1 MADII
6 SLQELRDAK
15 EDARDLGD
23 ALNKKQIVVP
33 RYGNPFNSLP
43 LELDNLSKAIQIAL
57 AAGAGANGWT
67 DWLIQTW
74 SGRTQGDKNK
84 ELVSAQDFGAT
95 GDGVTND
102 TQSFI
107 DLEAFYQGRIIDL
120 LGKTYLVDK
129 PPIKNNYLNGY
140 FKVAGEAIPSI
151 GIQARMLKQKPL
163 IDSITV
169 NTNALRYSLIRT
181 ESTGGIN
188 SVPQGVAYDP
198 VNERMYEI
206 AAGGTD
212 GRGHSLNI
220 FQATTTGVLD
230 DYYRNRS
237 EFFGHQGVGLSYDQE
252 DGNPIIWMSRNY
264 NDTPNTGHQVT
275 AFNGVNLVSEENSIT
290 ANINVFDVF
299 EATGGSQS
307 VTPTISSCGRY
318 LVGKFLVGESA
329 RIRIFDAQRM
339 WKNRATKLD
348 YSKDYLHEFTV
359 PKPADVDLQGL
370 ACDGTYVYILE
381 AQYGFNNNA
390 WVYVATMQGDIVDK
404 VNIANVGLQDAINDS
419 PNPELQDG
427 TKEYEG
433 LLIFSEAGKLSLG
446 IVLAT
451 TYNKI
456 PGKKNCYIYEIGSAT
471 TTVHLKGGAITTGRG
486 LLHSASPRGKSYN
499 FGVRALLD
507 SNCSYWTVNP
517 ERGGILTNKGKPVFW
532 ANGLTGGVQTVS
544 NDSEG
549 MSNILLARTDSDN
562 PEGSRVI
569 FHKSRSNSTSPN
581 VIANIGTAR
590 LGSLVFSGDAATKHA
605 QGGFIAVG
613 GTTVG
618 DNIDGYCDIG
628 VGDGLGGMVEYR
640 FHKDAFRS
648 RRDNLQSNGTALYR
662 WNVMYASTGTINT
675 SDERLKQQF
684 RSQTDREK
692 LAALEIKNS
701 ICLYKLNDAVDLKGD
716 GARWHV
722 GVKAQQVISIL
733 QSHNLNPFEYGFICF
748 DEWEAQEEIIESWDD
763 DFDEDGYLV
772 RQAGSEVVQKYREA
786 GSRYAVRYDEL
797 AMFIFAAI

>member
-1 MADII
+1 MI
-6 SLQELRDAK
+6 SNSGTSTLGLYDLKRQIDAFGGVDYFRPNLVGGYLK
-15 EDARDLGD
+15 NARVML
-23 ALNKKQIVVP
+23 
-33 RYGNPFNSLP
+33 
-43 LELDNLSKAIQIAL
+43 
-57 AAGAGANGWT
+57 ANGDIVKSTIDGNANNPNVDMIGWFL
-67 DWLIQTW
+67 DSSDANIKTW
-74 SGRTQGDKNK
+74 SGRTQEEKNK
-84 ELVSAQDFGAT
+84 ETISPFDFGAN
-95 GDGVTND
+95 GDGVTSD
-102 TQSFI
+102 TQAFA
-107 DLEAFYQGRIIDL
+107 DLEVTYQGRDINL

-129 PPIKNNYLNGY
+129 PPIKNNYLNGR
-140 FKVAGEAIPSI
+140 FKIADEVIPSI
-151 GIQARMLKQKPL
+151 DTQARMLKQKPL
-163 IDSITV
+163 IDSNTV

-198 VNERMYEI
+198 VNERLYEV

-275 AFNGVNLVSEENSIT
+275 AFTGVNLVSEENSIT
-290 ANINVFDVF
+290 ANIKVFDVF

-359 PKPADVDLQGL
+359 PKPTDVDLQGL

-433 LLIFSEAGKLSLG
+433 LLIFSDAGKHSLG

-451 TYNKI
+451 TYNKTD
-456 PGKKNCYIYEIGSAT
+456 GKKNCYIYEIGSST
-471 TTVHLKGGAITTGRG
+471 TTAHLKGGAITTGRG
-486 LLHSASPRGKSYN
+486 LLHSASPRGTSYN
-499 FGVRALLD
+499 FGVRNLLD

-517 ERGGILTNKGKPVFW
+517 ERDGILTNKGNPVYW
-532 ANGLTGGVQTVS
+532 AGALTGGIQAVS
-544 NDSEG
+544 KSSEG
-549 MSNILLARTDSDN
+549 MSNIILARTDN
-562 PEGSRVI
+562 GAEGSRLI
-569 FHKSRSNSTSPN
+569 FHKSRSASVDSKVN
-581 VIANIGTAR
+581 VSMGTAR
-590 LGSLVFSGDAATKHA
+590 MGTIYFGGDTGSGSAEGAT
-605 QGGFIAVG
+605 IVSG
-613 GTTVG
+613 GTVSGVNIDAYVEVGVQNGLGAKQNYRFDKIAFTANG
-618 DNIDGYCDIG
+618 DNNKT
-628 VGDGLGGMVEYR
+628 LGKPE
-640 FHKDAFRS
+640 S
-648 RRDNLQSNGTALYR
+648 RWST
-662 WNVMYASTGTINT
+662 VYAGTGTINT

-684 RSQTDREK
+684 RSLDELEK
-692 LAALEIKNS
+692 AAALEIKNS
-701 ICLYKLNDAVDLKGD
+701 ICLYKFNDAVDLKGD

-722 GVKAQQVISIL
+722 GVKAQQVVSIL
-733 QSHNLNPFEYGFICF
+733 ESHGLNWQEYSFVCF
-748 DEWEAQEEIIESWDD
+748 DEWDEQEEVIG
-763 DFDEDGYLV
+763 EDGVITQEY
-772 RQAGSEVVQKYREA
+772 QEA
-786 GSRYAVRYDEL
+786 GSRYAIRYDEL
-797 AMFIFAAI
+797 SMFILSSI